1 VTSPSPGGIRARL
14 APRPVAAA
22 LLAGLALVAA
32 ACSSDPD
39 TAHAGDNLLTDASL
53 PPVTE
58 PTSTTADPVST
69 TVTKGSV
76 DSALD
81 PAAPPTL
88 PPGTALASGSTPAT
102 ATAAAQP
109 ATTARPAPA
118 GGGASPAPV
127 ATVKPVATP
136 AVPGAQ
142 AQPGDPNDAFNGGGP
157 VSCQVFPADNWWNRD
172 VRNLPVHAQS
182 AAWVSSL
189 GSGRVH
195 PDFGTVWEG
204 KGIGI
209 PYVVVNGSQ
218 PRVPVSFGYAGESDP
233 GPYPI
238 PANAPVED
246 GSDRHLLVVDD
257 TNCKLYELFDA
268 STSDGG
274 ASWRAGSGAVFDLG
288 SNGLRPASWT
298 SADAAGLPI
307 FAGLATY
314 EEVVVQGHIDHA
326 LRFTAART
334 QRAYIKPA
342 THFASSITDPGVPPM
357 GARFRL
363 KASADC
369 SSFSAEAQVICAA
382 LKTYGMYLAD
392 NGSDWMIS
400 GAPDPRWNDQALADL
415 HKLNGSMFEVVDTGE
430 PLVR

>member
-1 VTSPSPGGIRARL
+1 MTFPSPGGIRA
-14 APRPVAAA
+14 
-22 LLAGLALVAA
+22 LLIGLALVAG

-39 TAHAGDNLLTDASL
+39 TAHAGDNLATDGSL
-53 PPVTE
+53 PPVTDTTST
-58 PTSTTADPVST
+58 TSTTAASTT
-69 TVTKGSV
+69 TVTGAV
-76 DSALD
+76 DTAVD
-81 PAAPPTL
+81 TAVPPTL
-88 PPGTALASGSTPAT
+88 PPGGAPTSGSTASTVAP
-102 ATAAAQP
+102 AAAQP
-109 ATTARPAPA
+109 GSTAKPTPGGGAGPAPA
-118 GGGASPAPV
+118 
-127 ATVKPVATP
+127 ATVKPVAAPATP
-136 AVPGAQ
+136 GVK

-157 VSCQVFPADNWWNRD
+157 VRCQVFPADNWWNRD
-172 VRNLPVHAQS
+172 VRGLAVHAQS
-182 AAWVSSL
+182 SAWLSSL

-209 PYVVVNGSQ
+209 PYVVVSGTQ
-218 PRVPVSFGYAGESDP
+218 PRVPVSFDYAGESEP

-246 GSDRHLLVVDD
+246 GSDRHLVVVDD

-268 STSDGG
+268 STGDGG
-274 ASWRAGSGAVFDLG
+274 ASWHAGSGAVFDLR
-288 SNGLRPASWT
+288 SNGLRPTSWT

-314 EEVVVQGHIDHA
+314 DEVVVQGHVDHA
-326 LRFTAART
+326 LRFTAGRT
-334 QRAYIKPA
+334 QKAFIKPA
-342 THFASSITDPGVPPM
+342 THYASSITDAGVPPM

-363 KASADC
+363 KAGVDC

-415 HKLNGSMFEVVDTGE
+415 HQLNGSMFEAVDTGE
-430 PLVR
+430 PIVR

>member
-1 VTSPSPGGIRARL
+1 MTSPPPGGIRARL

-53 PPVTE
+53 PPVTDTTGTTAA
-58 PTSTTADPVST
+58 PLSTTIT
-69 TVTKGSV
+69 TAAA
-76 DSALD
+76 DSAV
-81 PAAPPTL
+81 PPTL
-88 PPGTALASGSTPAT
+88 PPGGAPSSGSTTVPP
-102 ATAAAQP
+102 ATAAAAQP
-109 ATTARPAPA
+109 GTTAKTATGGGGGGPAP
-118 GGGASPAPV
+118 S
-127 ATVKPVATP
+127 ATVKPVASPATP
-136 AVPGAQ
+136 GVK

-157 VSCQVFPADNWWNRD
+157 VRCQVFPSDNWWNRD
-172 VRNLPVHAQS
+172 VRSLPVHAQS

-274 ASWRAGSGAVFDLG
+274 ASWHAGSGAVFDLG

-314 EEVVVQGHIDHA
+314 DEVVVQGHIDHA

-334 QRAYIKPA
+334 QKAYIKPA
-342 THFASSITDPGVPPM
+342 THYASSITDAGVPPM

-400 GAPDPRWNDQALADL
+400 GAPDPRWNDQALSDL
-415 HKLNGSMFEVVDTGE
+415 HKLNGSMFEAVDTGE
-430 PLVR
+430 PIVR

>member
-1 VTSPSPGGIRARL
+1 MTSPPHGGIRARL
-14 APRPVAAA
+14 APRPVAA

-39 TAHAGDNLLTDASL
+39 TAHPGDNLLTDGSL
-53 PPVTE
+53 PPVTDT
-58 PTSTTADPVST
+58 PST
-69 TVTKGSV
+69 TVASASTTSV
-76 DSALD
+76 TGAADT
-81 PAAPPTL
+81 AAPPTL
-88 PPGTALASGSTPAT
+88 PPAGAPTSGSTASS
-102 ATAAAQP
+102 AAQP
-109 ATTARPAPA
+109 GVAQPGSTVKPSPTAT
-118 GGGASPAPV
+118 GGGAGPAPS
-127 ATVKPVATP
+127 ATVKPVAAPATP
-136 AVPGAQ
+136 GVK

-157 VSCQVFPADNWWNRD
+157 VRCPVFPADNWWNRD
-172 VRNLPVHAQS
+172 VRGLAVHAQS
-182 AAWVSSL
+182 TAWIASL

-209 PYVVVNGSQ
+209 PYVVVSGSQ
-218 PRVPVSFGYAGESDP
+218 PRVPVSFDYAGESEP

-238 PANAPVED
+238 PTNAPVED
-246 GSDRHLLVVDD
+246 GSDRHLVVVDD

-274 ASWRAGSGAVFDLG
+274 ASWHAGSGAVFDLG

-314 EEVVVQGHIDHA
+314 DEVVVQGHVDHA

-334 QRAYIKPA
+334 QKAWIKPA
-342 THFASSITDPGVPPM
+342 THYASSITDAGVPPM

-363 KASADC
+363 KANADC

-415 HKLNGSMFEVVDTGE
+415 HKLNGSMFEAVDTGE
-430 PLVR
+430 PIVR

>member
-1 VTSPSPGGIRARL
+1 MTSPSPGGIRALLVGL
-14 APRPVAAA
+14 A
-22 LLAGLALVAA
+22 LALVAA

-39 TAHAGDNLLTDASL
+39 TAHPGDNLLTDGSL
-53 PPVTE
+53 PPATDTTGTTAA
-58 PTSTTADPVST
+58 PASTTTVS
-69 TVTKGSV
+69 GS
-76 DSALD
+76 LD
-81 PAAPPTL
+81 TAIPPTL
-88 PPGTALASGSTPAT
+88 PPGGASTSGS
-102 ATAAAQP
+102 AASTAQP
-109 ATTARPAPA
+109 ATTAKPSAAAPA
-118 GGGASPAPV
+118 GGAPGPAPA
-127 ATVKPVATP
+127 ATVKPVAAPATP
-136 AVPGAQ
+136 GVK

-157 VSCQVFPADNWWNRD
+157 VRCPVFPADNWWNRD
-172 VRNLPVHAQS
+172 VRGLPVHSQS

-209 PYVVVNGSQ
+209 PYMVVSGSQ
-218 PRVPVSFGYAGESDP
+218 PRVPVSFDYAGESEP

-238 PANAPVED
+238 PANAAVED

-274 ASWRAGSGAVFDLG
+274 ASWHAGSGAVFDLG

-314 EEVVVQGHIDHA
+314 DEVVVQGHVDHA

-334 QRAYIKPA
+334 QKAWIKPA
-342 THFASSITDPGVPPM
+342 THYASSITDAGVPPM

-363 KASADC
+363 KANVDC

-415 HKLNGSMFEVVDTGE
+415 HKLNGSMFEAVDTGE
-430 PLVR
+430 PIVR

>member
-1 VTSPSPGGIRARL
+1 M
-14 APRPVAAA
+14 
-22 LLAGLALVAA
+22 
-32 ACSSDPD
+32 
-39 TAHAGDNLLTDASL
+39 
-53 PPVTE
+53 
-58 PTSTTADPVST
+58 
-69 TVTKGSV
+69 
-76 DSALD
+76 
-81 PAAPPTL
+81 AAP
-88 PPGTALASGSTPAT
+88 
-102 ATAAAQP
+102 
-109 ATTARPAPA
+109 
-118 GGGASPAPV
+118 
-127 ATVKPVATP
+127 ATP
-136 AVPGAQ
+136 GVT

-157 VSCQVFPADNWWNRD
+157 VRCQVFPADNWWNRD
-172 VRNLPVHAQS
+172 IRSLPVHAQS

-218 PRVPVSFGYAGESDP
+218 PRVPVRFNYVGESEP

-274 ASWRAGSGAVFDLG
+274 ASWHAGSGAVFDLG
-288 SNGLRPASWT
+288 SNGLRPAGWT

-314 EEVVVQGHIDHA
+314 DEVVVQGRVDHA

-334 QRAYIKPA
+334 QRAYIRPA
-342 THFASSITDPGVPPM
+342 THYASSITDTGVPPM

-392 NGSDWMIS
+392 NGSDWMLS

-430 PLVR
+430 SIVR

>member
-1 VTSPSPGGIRARL
+1 MTSPTPGGIRARL

-32 ACSSDPD
+32 CSSDPD
-39 TAHAGDNLLTDASL
+39 TAHGGDNLLTDASL
-53 PPVTE
+53 PPVTDTTGTTTA
-58 PTSTTADPVST
+58 PLSTTITAAP
-69 TVTKGSV
+69 
-76 DSALD
+76 DSAL
-81 PAAPPTL
+81 PPTL
-88 PPGTALASGSTPAT
+88 PPGGAPASGSTTAT
-102 ATAAAQP
+102 ATPATAAAAQP
-109 ATTARPAPA
+109 GTTAKPTA
-118 GGGASPAPV
+118 GGGGGGGPAPS
-127 ATVKPVATP
+127 ATVKPVASPATP
-136 AVPGAQ
+136 GVK

-157 VSCQVFPADNWWNRD
+157 VRCQVFPADNWWNRD
-172 VRNLPVHAQS
+172 VRSLPVHAQS

-218 PRVPVSFGYAGESDP
+218 PRVPVSFDYAGESEP

-238 PANAPVED
+238 PASAPVED

-257 TNCKLYELFDA
+257 SNCKLYELFDA

-274 ASWRAGSGAVFDLG
+274 ASWHAGSGAVFDLG

-314 EEVVVQGHIDHA
+314 DEVVVQGHIDHA

-342 THFASSITDPGVPPM
+342 THYASSITDAGVPPM

-430 PLVR
+430 PIVR

>member
-1 VTSPSPGGIRARL
+1 MTSPSPGGIRALLIGL
-14 APRPVAAA
+14 A
-22 LLAGLALVAA
+22 LALVAV
-32 ACSSDPD
+32 ACSSGPD
-39 TAHAGDNLLTDASL
+39 TAHGGENLLTDASL
-53 PPVTE
+53 PPVADT
-58 PTSTTADPVST
+58 TGTTAAPLT
-69 TVTKGSV
+69 TVTTTAPS
-76 DSALD
+76 DSAV
-81 PAAPPTL
+81 PPTL
-88 PPGTALASGSTPAT
+88 PPGGAQASDSTT
-102 ATAAAQP
+102 ATAAPVAAAAQP
-109 ATTARPAPA
+109 GTTAKPSSSGGGGAGPAPA
-118 GGGASPAPV
+118 
-127 ATVKPVATP
+127 ATIKPVAAPATP
-136 AVPGAQ
+136 GVK
-142 AQPGDPNDAFNGGGP
+142 AQPGDANDAFNGGGP
-157 VSCQVFPADNWWNRD
+157 VRCPVFPADNWWNRD

-182 AAWVSSL
+182 AAWLSSL

-209 PYVVVNGSQ
+209 PYVVVNSSQ
-218 PRVPVSFGYAGESDP
+218 PRVPVSFDYAGESEP

-257 TNCKLYELFDA
+257 TDCKLYELFDA
-268 STSDGG
+268 STGDGG
-274 ASWRAGSGAVFDLG
+274 ASWHAGSGAVFDLR

-314 EEVVVQGHIDHA
+314 DEVVVQGHVDHA

-334 QRAYIKPA
+334 QKAYIKPA
-342 THFASSITDPGVPPM
+342 THYASSITDAGVPPM

-363 KASADC
+363 KANVDC

-415 HKLNGSMFEVVDTGE
+415 HKLNGSMFEAVDTGE
-430 PLVR
+430 PIVR

>member
-1 VTSPSPGGIRARL
+1 MTSPSPGGTRTRL
-14 APRPVAAA
+14 APRPVAA
-22 LLAGLALVAA
+22 LVAGLALVAA
-32 ACSSDPD
+32 ACSSGPD

-53 PPVTE
+53 PPAAET
-58 PTSTTADPVST
+58 TSTSASPLSS
-69 TVTKGSV
+69 TVTTGIT
-76 DSALD
+76 DSTLD
-81 PAAPPTL
+81 PNAPPTL
-88 PPGTALASGSTPAT
+88 PPGTSPATGSTAAPA
-102 ATAAAQP
+102 AVAAQP
-109 ATTARPAPA
+109 GTTAKPAPA
-118 GGGASPAPV
+118 GGGGGPAPS
-127 ATVKPVATP
+127 ATVKPVAAPATP
-136 AVPGAQ
+136 GVK
-142 AQPGDPNDAFNGGGP
+142 AQPGDPNDAFNGGGAVRCP
-157 VSCQVFPADNWWNRD
+157 VFPADNWWNRD

-182 AAWVSSL
+182 TAWIASL
-189 GSGRVH
+189 GTGRVH

-209 PYVVVNGSQ
+209 PYVVVSGSQ
-218 PRVPVSFGYAGESDP
+218 PRVPVSFDYAGESEP

-246 GSDRHLLVVDD
+246 GSDRHLVVVDD

-274 ASWRAGSGAVFDLG
+274 ASWHAGSGAVFDLG

-314 EEVVVQGHIDHA
+314 DEVVVQGRVDHA

-334 QRAYIKPA
+334 QKAWIKPA
-342 THFASSITDPGVPPM
+342 THYASSITDAGVPPM

-363 KASADC
+363 KANADC

-415 HKLNGSMFEVVDTGE
+415 HKLNGSMFEAVDTGE
-430 PLVR
+430 PIVH